1 MATEDLSCGM
11 WDLVPRPGIE
21 PGPPALG
28 AQSLSHWTTREVP
41 KINFLKQEITP
52 GKEKTLHFMY
62 LVSHIPKTHH
72 SNYIKGIF
80 LKHINAQ
87 DDNEGQYHKTLESWR
102 Q

>member
-1 MATEDLSCGM
+1 MTDSSCCP
-11 WDLVPRPGIE
+11 VETI
-21 PGPPALG
+21 
-28 AQSLSHWTTREVP
+28 TTFYGNYTSI
-41 KINFLKQEITP
+41 KINFLKQEITS

-87 DDNEGQYHKTLESWR
+87 DDNEGQYHKILESWS